1 MTLCRFVAWLHARG
15 LALSSMRQ
23 YLSAIRFYQI
33 ASGGPDPSLPEMPQL
48 HYLLAATRRLQPSLT
63 RPSRL
68 PITPEILL
76 HLFGQWSTPPVS
88 YDSRMLWAA
97 CCLGFFAFL
106 RSGEFTCPSRSAY
119 TQTMLSPQ
127 DITVD
132 NRASPT
138 RVFVMLRSSK
148 TDVFGRGHTLCVG
161 AATGHCLCPVAALLS
176 YMAIRPPLPGPL
188 FVYQSG
194 DPLSRP
200 RLVQAVRSGLASA
213 GLDLSRY
220 NGHSFRIGAAS
231 TAAATGLPD
240 SLIQT
245 LGRWKSAAFLRYIRT
260 PQDHLATVTRQL
272 LSS

>member
-1 MTLCRFVAWLHARG
+1 
-15 LALSSMRQ
+15 
-23 YLSAIRFYQI
+23 
-33 ASGGPDPSLPEMPQL
+33 
-48 HYLLAATRRLQPSLT
+48 
-63 RPSRL
+63 
-68 PITPEILL
+68 
-76 HLFGQWSTPPVS
+76 
-88 YDSRMLWAA
+88 MLWAA
-97 CCLGFFAFL
+97 CCLVFFAFL

-119 TQTMLSPQ
+119 TQAMLSPHN
-127 DITVD
+127 ITVD
-132 NRASPT
+132 NRDNPT
-138 RVFVMLRSSK
+138 WVFVMLRSSK
-148 TDVFGRGHTLCVG
+148 TDVAGMGHTLCIG
-161 AATGHCLCPVAALLS
+161 AATGHRLCPVAALLS
-176 YMAIRPPLPGPL
+176 YLVVRPPLPGPL

-231 TAAATGLPD
+231 TATAAGLPD

-245 LGRWKSAAFLRYIRT
+245 LGRWKSAAFLRYIRI